1 MTPQSSIEMSGS
13 SGSRV
18 LGRKMDSIPFSFY
31 QVLIIS
37 VLSLVALIE
46 AYDIFLTGSFILLA
60 RAPLHLT
67 STDIR
72 WLILGPAIMLTV
84 SGLGFSLV
92 GDRLSRRAML
102 LIGVI
107 ATAFFTLL
115 IPLVQNAEQLIIVR
129 ALTGLGAG
137 GVVSAAFPIAAELM
151 PAQHRRT
158 YGGIYEMSLALGI
171 TFPALFASQLAS
183 NPAAFRLL
191 ALPGGL
197 GILVALAVY
206 FLLPESP
213 RWRLRRGEAGIAVD
227 IVNGIIRRSGN
238 RVPPLTLAELGN
250 VREAAREKLP
260 PYWHLFAKGQLRFT
274 LVGVV
279 TGTCAAS
286 AAFMTATLLPK
297 ALHNQGYP
305 VAVSLGLTSVI
316 YMVSF
321 FGKGFSAWL
330 MEIIGRRWTIFFVM
344 FGAVPGYGLMMLAH
358 SAGSYAHTLMIT
370 GGSIVGFTVVSAFSA
385 TRVYM
390 SEQFPTAL
398 RGRGH
403 IFGESSGRIIFAGL
417 LPALMVPYTG
427 SPVIFFGTTMFFAA
441 FGAFVPLIWGKETV
455 GQIEVIAAEPAVQL
469 A

>member
-1 MTPQSSIEMSGS
+1 MAMESPGS
-13 SGSRV
+13 SGSRA
-18 LGRKMDSIPFSFY
+18 LGRKMDGIPFSFY

-60 RAPLHLT
+60 KAPLHLT
-67 STDIR
+67 GTDIR

-129 ALTGLGAG
+129 ALTELGAG

-171 TFPALFASQLAS
+171 TFPALFASQLAG

-213 RWRLRRGEAGIAVD
+213 RWRLRRGEVRIAVD

-358 SAGSYAHTLMIT
+358 SAGSYAHTLMIA
-370 GGSIVGFTVVSAFSA
+370 GGLIVGFTVVSAFSA

-403 IFGESSGRIIFAGL
+403 IFGESSGRIVFAGL

>member
-1 MTPQSSIEMSGS
+1 MAIKSSEGMSGS

-60 RAPLHLT
+60 KAPLHLT
-67 STDIR
+67 RTDIR

-92 GDRLSRRAML
+92 GDRLSRRGML

-115 IPLVQNAEQLIIVR
+115 VPLVQNAEQLIIVR

-171 TFPALFASQLAS
+171 TFPALFASQLAG

-213 RWRLRRGEAGIAVD
+213 RWRLRRGEVRVAVD
-227 IVNGIIRRSGN
+227 IVNGIIKRSGN

-274 LVGVV
+274 LVGVL

-305 VAVSLGLTSVI
+305 VAVSLGLTSII

-358 SAGSYAHTLMIT
+358 SAGSYAHMLMIA
-370 GGSIVGFTVVSAFSA
+370 GGLIVGFTVVSAFSA

-403 IFGESSGRIIFAGL
+403 IFGELSGRIFFAGL

-427 SPVIFFGTTMFFAA
+427 SPVIFFGTTMLFAA
-441 FGAFVPLIWGKETV
+441 IGAFIPLIWGKETV
-455 GQIEVIAAEPAVQL
+455 GQIELIAAEPAVQL